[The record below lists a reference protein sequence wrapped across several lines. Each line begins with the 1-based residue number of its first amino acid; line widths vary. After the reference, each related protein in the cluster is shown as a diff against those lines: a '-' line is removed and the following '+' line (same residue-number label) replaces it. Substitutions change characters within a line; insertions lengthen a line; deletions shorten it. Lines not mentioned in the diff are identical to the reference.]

1 MRDQT
6 HGHCE
11 RCEVQVEVAYD
22 DAELRRWAKG
32 YMCIGLPFIPLSPI
46 IGADFAIMLPMAMVY
61 LLGFGPAL
69 GIIREPPKCEEC
81 GAAVSPEASPAAASE
96 PSSEL

>member
-11 RCEVQVEVAYD
+11 RCQCHVEVSYD

-32 YMCIGLPFIPLSPI
+32 YMCMGLPFIPLSPI
-46 IGADFAIMLPMAMVY
+46 IGSDFAIMLPMAMVY
-61 LLGFGPAL
+61 CLGFGPAL
-69 GIIREPPKCEEC
+69 GIIREPPKCEVC
-81 GAAVSPEASPAAASE
+81 GAAVEASQAVASE
-96 PSSEL
+96 PSREL